1 MTSSKT
7 NSIRLPLRQ
16 RLRER
21 QPLLSTFIIIDAP
34 EVVEMAALA
43 GFDALIL
50 DLEHGPYTL
59 AQLPRLVLAARSRG
73 AYAIVRVASNDPAQ
87 IGAVLDLGA
96 DGVLVPQVGSAAA
109 AAQAVASGRY
119 APEGM
124 RGANPWTRAAD
135 FGSGAEWYARS
146 NAETAVLVMIE
157 GKEGLAA
164 LDDILAVPGLDA
176 IFLGPVDMSQSLGV
190 AGQTDHPLVVGEIQ
204 KSVEKA
210 SKADIAVAI
219 FSPNVEGAKRWR
231 ALGARLLAVG
241 EDTAQIM
248 QMFRKIVADYQMK

>member
-1 MTSSKT
+1 MPSRPHSR
-7 NSIRLPLRQ
+7 SPLRQ
-16 RLRER
+16 RLRENEA
-21 QPLLSTFIIIDAP
+21 LISTFVIIDAP

-43 GFDALIL
+43 GFDAVIL

-59 AQLPRLVLAARSRG
+59 AQLPRLVLAARTRG

-109 AAQAVASGRY
+109 AAAAVSAARY

-135 FGSGAEWYARS
+135 FGSGVEWYARS
-146 NAETAVLVMIE
+146 NAETAVMVMIE
-157 GKEGLAA
+157 GKEGLTA
-164 LDDILAVPGLDA
+164 LDEILAVPGLDA

-190 AGQTDHPLVVGEIQ
+190 AGQTDHPLVIGEIR
-204 KSVEKA
+204 KSIDKA
-210 SKADIAVAI
+210 GSAGMGVAV
-219 FSPNVEGAKRWR
+219 FSPQPEGARRWR
-231 ALGARLLAVG
+231 DLGARLLAVG

-248 QMFRKIVADYQMK
+248 AMFSRCIAECRKD

>member
-1 MTSSKT
+1 MTINT
-7 NSIRLPLRQ
+7 NIATRLPLRQ
-16 RLRER
+16 RLRQS

-43 GFDALIL
+43 GFDAVIL
-50 DLEHGPYTL
+50 DLEHGPYTV

-73 AYAIVRVASNDPAQ
+73 AYAIVRVSSNDPAQ
-87 IGAVLDLGA
+87 IGAVLDVGA

-109 AAQAVASGRY
+109 AALAVGSGRY

-146 NAETAVLVMIE
+146 NAETAVMVMIE

-164 LDDILAVPGLDA
+164 LEEILAVPGLDA

-190 AGQTDHPLVVGEIQ
+190 AGQTDHPLVIGEIQ

-210 SKADIAVAI
+210 GKAGISVAI

-231 ALGARLLAVG
+231 SLGAKLLAVG

-248 QMFRKIVADYQMK
+248 QMFRRIVADYQAK